1 MNTKAVEP
9 KTKLKIHVNKSL
21 AIEPPEL
28 AGFYVDSVFT
38 SCIVCPR
45 VDVALFRAFLNS
57 QWRIDQAF
65 LATLSASPQA
75 RANCSPPRMA
85 LSLSPAY
92 QKVSASR
99 L

>member
-28 AGFYVDSVFT
+28 AGFYVDSVFK
-38 SCIVCPR
+38 SWVVPR
-45 VDVALFRAFLNS
+45 VDVALSRAFLNS

-75 RANCSPPRMA
+75 RANSPPRMA

>member
-9 KTKLKIHVNKSL
+9 KTKLKINKSL

-28 AGFYVDSVFT
+28 AGFYVDSVFK
-38 SCIVCPR
+38 SWVVPR
-45 VDVALFRAFLNS
+45 VDVALSRAFLNS

-65 LATLSASPQA
+65 LATLSAFPQA
-75 RANCSPPRMA
+75 RANCTPPRMA

>member
-38 SCIVCPR
+38 SFIVCPR
-45 VDVALFRAFLNS
+45 VDVALS
-57 QWRIDQAF
+57 
-65 LATLSASPQA
+65 
-75 RANCSPPRMA
+75 
-85 LSLSPAY
+85 
-92 QKVSASR
+92 
-99 L
+99 